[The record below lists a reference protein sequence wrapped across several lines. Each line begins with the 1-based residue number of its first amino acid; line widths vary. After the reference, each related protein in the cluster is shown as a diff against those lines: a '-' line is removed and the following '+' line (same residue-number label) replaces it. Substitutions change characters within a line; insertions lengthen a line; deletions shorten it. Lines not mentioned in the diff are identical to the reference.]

1 MHTILVLFRVKSV
14 LNPNIGPLQVSV
26 ICKNK
31 RDGKQMAA
39 QKLLQLLHPN
49 VKSWGS
55 LVRMYGSKA
64 ITAQKLKKERET
76 EVSSSSSS

>member
-1 MHTILVLFRVKSV
+1 
-14 LNPNIGPLQVSV
+14 V

-39 QKLLQLLHPN
+39 QKLLQMLHPN

-55 LVRMYGSKA
+55 LVRMYGSRA
-64 ITAQKLKKERET
+64 ISAQKLKKERET
-76 EVSSSSSS
+76 EVKL